1 MSFLQNTPKT
11 KVQKDIVALDTI
23 NEIVDGLV
31 HPLEA
36 LATLKHLEELIE
48 TIKNDPQVMN
58 AINTELDK

>member
-31 HPLEA
+31 NPLEA

-58 AINTELDK
+58 AINT